1 MQVLKN
7 VPKAD
12 KQPLTP
18 KAVPPVPRCKH
29 TCKRAHTH
37 CRESRYLCLQNKR
50 AKRKCI
56 ACLLRRV
63 GTPFAAVPN
72 SKHPLP
78 SVPAPARSTI
88 NPAAPKRPAFESD
101 KTKTPTTKKRTIEN
115 DTDERPNKRRCKEVS
130 GNRHSF
136 IPKLT
141 AH

>member
-1 MQVLKN
+1 MQ
-7 VPKAD
+7 A
-12 KQPLTP
+12 
-18 KAVPPVPRCKH
+18 C
-29 TCKRAHTH
+29 AHTLS
-37 CRESRYLCLQNKR
+37 REQILCLQNKH

-136 IPKLT
+136 IAKLT